1 MRHIGRTN
9 TGARCAIIDM
19 QPPIGGDKAFI
30 VITDALPQ
38 RFHDALM
45 HVLESTEGQQAENL
59 GFVLARHLMPDTGES
74 VIQALNASAKIVSYP
89 TNKVY
94 MVPPAP
100 HQPELLSEVLI
111 KMGRSSPNQQQVGN
125 DWETNKFNP
134 HINNQQA
141 ESSENAKSIARGL
154 LMEAEMLEADAQKK
168 RNAAYQ
174 KDPALRQQQP
184 RHQEKIPQTQ
194 VGNMSPP
201 ASSYYAP
208 EASQK
213 IDIASAYKP
222 ESLVDSPFFPEKA
235 KQPNPM
241 EDRMSNL
248 EKTLGSMMG
257 MISKLAPAAPAAEQE
272 PRITSTVQL
281 ETEVEAS

>member
-111 KMGRSSPNQQQVGN
+111 KMGRSSPNQQQQVGN

-174 KDPALRQQQP
+174 KDPSLRQQQP
-184 RHQEKIPQTQ
+184 RHQEKIPHTL
-194 VGNMSPP
+194 VVDNGV
-201 ASSYYAP
+201 

-213 IDIASAYKP
+213 IDITSSYNP
-222 ESLVDSPFFPEKA
+222 LSFVDSQIFQEKA
-235 KQPNPM
+235 KQPNPI

-248 EKTLGSMMG
+248 EKSLGSMMD
-257 MISKLAPAAPAAEQE
+257 ILTKLAPAPAVAE
-272 PRITSTVQL
+272 PVVPDTNTN
-281 ETEVEAS
+281 EAS